1 MEKTRDAIECLAI
14 LSLLLFSS
22 FLLPPTMSPTSAQ
35 RVAGSSSVVPQ
46 VNYVVVIMMENHPLN
61 TSSCCGGAN
70 GILGNI
76 AAPYIT
82 QLARDYGLAGNYSAV
97 TPGSLGDYLS
107 IVGGSSFSNMPCVG
121 NESPPTTCSTTAP
134 NLIDRIEASGRTW
147 KAYMEDYTG
156 GCHGTNVG
164 AYDYWHNPFL
174 YFVDIQNSTAR
185 CSKIVSANPGH
196 SALPDNQFISDLNS
210 TTTASNF
217 MWLTPNEV
225 NNMHGYN
232 SQPPSIS
239 AGNNYLSQL
248 IPLILKTS
256 IFATQSAA
264 LLLVWDEPTT
274 CSVPQVPV
282 TTCPI
287 PAIWLGPAA
296 KRSYVS
302 ISRYNHYSALAT
314 IETLWNLPPLTTN
327 DSNATPMLEFFT
339 SSFQLSLSNSGD
351 ISVVQGGSAYA
362 TITLRQLT
370 GMPQSNASIGM
381 SCAIVPSNTSCLFS
395 PAFFSCTSTCLSA
408 LKITTRSNTP
418 TASSYVTITASSGP
432 VTNSTSFAI
441 NVLPPLQ
448 QRGDVNGDCNTNIF
462 DLAMVSG
469 NFGKRVTTDIN
480 PRSDLNLDGEI
491 NVIDLAMVATNI
503 GRTCF

>member
-107 IVGGSSFSNMPCVG
+107 IIGASTFSSMPCVG
-121 NESPPTTCSTTAP
+121 NESPPATCYTTAP
-134 NLIDRIEASGRTW
+134 NLIDRIENSGRTW

-164 AYDYWHNPFL
+164 AYDYWHNPFP
-174 YFVDIQNSTAR
+174 YFADIQNSTAR

-196 SALPDNQFISDLNS
+196 SGLPDNQFISDLNS

-274 CSVPQVPV
+274 CSLPQVPI

-287 PAIWLGPAA
+287 PAIWLGPAT
-296 KRSYVS
+296 KGGYVS
-302 ISRYNHYSALAT
+302 MSRYNHYSALAT
-314 IETLWNLPPLTTN
+314 IETLWDLPPLTTN

-339 SSFQLSLSNSGD
+339 PSSKLALSNSGD
-351 ISVVQGGSAYA
+351 ILVVQGGSAYA
-362 TITLRQLT
+362 TITLKLT
-370 GMPQSNASIGM
+370 STPHSNASITM
-381 SCAIVPSNTSCLFS
+381 SCAVVPSNSTCYFS
-395 PAFFSCTSTCLSA
+395 PAAFPCNNICRTS
-408 LKITTRSNTP
+408 LKITIGSGTP
-418 TASSYVTITASSGP
+418 TTTSYMTITSSSGP
-432 VTNSTSFAI
+432 TTNSTSFTLT
-441 NVLPPLQ
+441 VLKPLQ
-448 QRGDVNGDCNTNIF
+448 QRGDVNGDCLTNIF
-462 DLAMVSG
+462 DVAMISG
-469 NFGKRVTTDIN
+469 NFGKRVTTGIN
-480 PRSDLNLDGEI
+480 PRADLNLDGEI
-491 NVIDLAMVATNI
+491 DVIDLAIVATSL
-503 GRTCF
+503 GRTCS